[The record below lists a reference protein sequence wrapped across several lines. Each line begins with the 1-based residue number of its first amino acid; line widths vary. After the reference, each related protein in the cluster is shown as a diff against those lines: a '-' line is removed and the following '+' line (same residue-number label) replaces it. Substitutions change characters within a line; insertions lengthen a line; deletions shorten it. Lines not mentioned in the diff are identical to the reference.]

1 MFAKGVEIYS
11 NKQQYFRR
19 VNIIGPWLACVR
31 RVMDCIARVK
41 HKSRRVL
48 CNFLSASITER
59 THANHEPILYKVGL
73 FFLSKPI
80 EILQAY
86 TSMAPLRY
94 QRAFIRLWS
103 KQIAWL

>member
-31 RVMDCIARVK
+31 RVMDCIAREK

-48 CNFLSASITER
+48 CNFLSASII
-59 THANHEPILYKVGL
+59 NQ
-73 FFLSKPI
+73 F
-80 EILQAY
+80 
-86 TSMAPLRY
+86 
-94 QRAFIRLWS
+94 FIRLALFFV
-103 KQIAWL
+103 QTH